1 LSNQQNS
8 SDHAPSLFIEDAQVV
23 TQQSAAAGQII
34 LKLQASNCASAALPG
49 TFVKLSSDKSSSPV
63 MAPIMRAD
71 TERGWIEVLYR
82 SHEPHDP
89 TATKRH
95 SDRLTVR
102 GPIGRAFNPTPHKH
116 RALLVGHGMGIAP
129 LVFLAERLRE
139 RTDHECTLLVL
150 LESDLPFP
158 FRARPSTIV
167 VEGMPEGTIAC
178 MPMLDEWGVPSR
190 LASSSG
196 DPGCYDGSVVDLA
209 SVWLSSLDREVLKD
223 VEIFA
228 CGPRSILE
236 GIGSTTERFGV
247 SRQWLDLE

>member
-1 LSNQQNS
+1 LSNHENS
-8 SDHAPSLFIEDAQVV
+8 SNHPAPLFIEEAQV
-23 TQQSAAAGQII
+23 TAQQSAAAGQVI
-34 LKLQASNCASAALPG
+34 LKLQAPKCASAALPG
-49 TFVKLSSDKSSSPV
+49 TFVHLNSNESSSSV
-63 MAPIMRAD
+63 HMAAVMRAD
-71 TERGWIEVLYR
+71 RERGWIEVLYR
-82 SHEPHDP
+82 SHEPDDP
-89 TATKRH
+89 IATKRR

-102 GPIGRAFNPTPHKH
+102 GPMGDAFNSNADKH

-129 LVFLAERLRE
+129 VVFLAERLRE
-139 RTDHECTLLVL
+139 QTDHALLVL

-167 VEGMPEGTIAC
+167 VDGMPQGTIAC

-190 LASSSG
+190 LASSNN

-209 SVWLSSLDREVLKD
+209 SDWLSGLDREVLKD

-228 CGPRSILE
+228 CGPRSMLE

-247 SRQWLDLE
+247 SCQRLDLE